1 MIEVTRLNGNSMMI
15 NSDLIKIAE
24 ASPDTM
30 LTLIHGEKLIVRE
43 SCEEIAEK
51 VLAYR
56 ARLLAAMAR
65 ELHEPAPVL
74 RMAAMSSLDPSHDST
89 AGTHAMAAEKA

>member
-1 MIEVTRLNGNSMMI
+1 MMI

-43 SCEEIAEK
+43 SCEEIAAR

-65 ELHEPAPVL
+65 ELHEAEPLLRVSGMISQDAASRVTTGAGVAMTEEPA
-74 RMAAMSSLDPSHDST
+74 
-89 AGTHAMAAEKA
+89 